1 MKKRLETKP
10 TLYPLPAVVVG
21 TYDAE
26 GHPDAMTAAWAGICC
41 SEPPCLTVGIRES
54 RLTYENLLR
63 RKALTVHVPSVDLV
77 KETDYFGLV
86 SGRNEDKLAKTGMT
100 CTPGSEVDAPVIDR
114 FPLVLECRL
123 VSTTK
128 LGSHML
134 VVAEIVAVAAE
145 ESVLTP
151 QGELDVRAL
160 DPLCYGPAG
169 YYGLGALAG
178 KAFSVGKELLRP

>member
-10 TLYPLPAVVVG
+10 ALYPLPAVVVG
-21 TYDAE
+21 TYDAK
-26 GHPDAMTAAWAGICC
+26 GHPDVMTAAWAGICC
-41 SEPPCLTVGIRES
+41 SEPPCLALGIREN
-54 RLTYENLLR
+54 RLTYENVLLK
-63 RKALTVHVPSVDLV
+63 KALTVHIPSVDLA

-86 SGRNEDKLAKTGMT
+86 SGRTVNKLAKAGMT
-100 CTPGSEVDAPVIDR
+100 CTPGSVADAPVIDR

-145 ESVLTP
+145 ESVLNP
-151 QGELDVRAL
+151 QGELDAQAL
-160 DPLCYGPAG
+160 NPLCYGPSG
-169 YYGLGALAG
+169 YYGLGELAG
-178 KAFSVGKELLRP
+178 KAFSIGKDLL